1 MRPLASTSNLSYNIL
16 PEWTANCTAVELFI
30 MSRLSV
36 CLSVYPFVCL
46 SLGTLAACTLAT
58 TGHQRLR
65 TANPSAD
72 GRRSTAIFGS
82 NCHRQGDISSRHPL
96 GDLVGM
102 YVTMGRHKTDP
113 PRRKDMDMRLIAYTI
128 S

>member
-65 TANPSAD
+65 TANLSAD
-72 GRRSTAIFGS
+72 GRRSTAIFGL
-82 NCHRQGDISSRHPL
+82 NCHRQGDISSGVL
-96 GDLVGM
+96 GGIR
-102 YVTMGRHKTDP
+102 G
-113 PRRKDMDMRLIAYTI
+113 YTPYTNLRVFFD
-128 S
+128 SVYSPQ